1 MSARE
6 QLKAIYLQWVNDFL
20 SVARFAEYH
29 GLTEAQAADLI
40 TLARDVFNT
49 DHPEA

>member
-6 QLKAIYLQWVNDFL
+6 QLKAIYLQWVNEFL
-20 SVARFAEYH
+20 SVSAFAEYH
-29 GLTEAQAADLI
+29 GITDAQAAALI
-40 TLARDVFNT
+40 TLARDIFNT

>member
-1 MSARE
+1 MTARA
-6 QLKAIYLQWVNDFL
+6 QLCAIYLQWVNDFL

-29 GLTEAQAADLI
+29 EITEAQADALI
-40 TLARDVFNT
+40 TLARDIFNT